1 MKYHRMW
8 SVGSG
13 GSSAVRIVRV
23 AIRFAV
29 ASAVAVV
36 AVMTPP
42 ELAWSAPETRITQP
56 LDASAERIVDL
67 DFPATHAVV
76 QWTGDPLAS
85 LQIRHAGA
93 GNDEWSPWQL
103 ARVNEETESVQS
115 SGVQL
120 VDDARRVQVRVADG
134 QATDLKV
141 VAIDTLNGPRHLEA
155 VDRQPQAHALDGA
168 TPQPK
173 IISRKEWG
181 ANEGIRKGTPEFAPV
196 KRIAIH
202 HTDTSN
208 ADPNPAATVRAIYA
222 FHVQG
227 NGWNDIGYN
236 FLIDQQG
243 NVYEGRY
250 ARNYNG
256 AAPTGENE
264 DRKHVIGAHVTNN
277 NTGSVGISL
286 LGSFESVAPSAAQ
299 QTALEKMIAWEGDRH
314 DLDTTSANVVMGHRD
329 LGQSACPGGVAWAL
343 LPKWR
348 QNATAIKYSYAKPG
362 ATPGYWV
369 ASTDGRVVPYGIA
382 KDYGSMAG
390 KQLNAPIIS
399 MARTPSGKGYWLLGK
414 DGGIFAYGDAGFYGS
429 MGGKPLNAPVVALT
443 PTPSG
448 KGYWEVASDGGIFA
462 FGDAQFYGSMGG
474 KPLNKP
480 VVGIASTPTGKGYW
494 EVATDGGIFAFGDA
508 PFYGSTGSM
517 SLNQPIV
524 SMATPKTGTGYWLT
538 ARDGGIFAYG
548 SAGFYG
554 SVPVLKLNSY
564 AGTVQS
570 VATASGRG
578 YYILGAD
585 GGIYAFGDARF
596 LGAPTGTMQAAG
608 IALLP
613 E

>member
-1 MKYHRMW
+1 MQWEVPKKYLRFT
-8 SVGSG
+8 
-13 GSSAVRIVRV
+13 VRLGL
-23 AIRFAV
+23 
-29 ASAVAVV
+29 VV
-36 AVMTPP
+36 ALATGIIVAAPP
-42 ELAWSAPETRITQP
+42 ELAWSAPQTRITEA
-56 LDASAERIVDL
+56 LDASGEQVVDVS
-67 DFPATHAVV
+67 FPATHAVV
-76 QWTGDPLAS
+76 QWAGDPLAS
-85 LQIRHAGA
+85 LEVRHAREDGM
-93 GNDEWSPWQL
+93 WSPWKL
-103 ARVNEETESVQS
+103 ARVNEESETVHA

-120 VDDARRVQVRVADG
+120 VDNARRLQIRVSSG
-134 QATDLKV
+134 VATNVKV
-141 VAIDTLNGPRHLEA
+141 VAIDTLNGPRHLETVKSEPIA
-155 VDRQPQAHALDGA
+155 NALDGA

-173 IISRKEWG
+173 VISRKEWG
-181 ANEGIRKGTPEFAPV
+181 ANESIRKGSPEFAPV
-196 KRIAIH
+196 KRIAVH
-202 HTDTSN
+202 HTDTAN
-208 ADPNPAATVRAIYA
+208 NDPNPAATVRAIYA

-264 DRKHVIGAHVTNN
+264 AGQHVIGAHVSNN

-286 LGSFESVAPSAAQ
+286 LGSFESVAPTNAQ
-299 QTALEKMIAWEGDRH
+299 QAALEKMIAWEGDRH
-314 DLDTTSANVVMGHRD
+314 ELDTTSSSVVMGHRD

-362 ATPGYWV
+362 NTPGYWV
-369 ASTDGRVVPYGIA
+369 AGADGRVVSYGA
-382 KDYGSMAG
+382 AQNYGSMAG
-390 KQLNAPIIS
+390 EHLNAPIIS
-399 MARTPSGKGYWLLGK
+399 MARTPSGKGYWLLGR

-443 PTPSG
+443 PTPTG
-448 KGYWEVASDGGIFA
+448 KGYWEVASDGGVFA
-462 FGDAQFYGSMGG
+462 FGDAKFHGSMGG

-480 VVGIASTPTGKGYW
+480 VVGIASTPTGNGYW
-494 EVATDGGIFAFGDA
+494 EVATDGGIFAYGDA

-517 SLNQPIV
+517 ALNQPIV
-524 SMATPKTGTGYWLT
+524 SMSTPAPGNGYWLT

-548 SAGFYG
+548 ATGFYG
-554 SVPVLKLNSY
+554 SIPLLRLNSY

-570 VATASGRG
+570 ASTATGKG

-596 LGAPTGTMQAAG
+596 FGAPTGTLRAAG
-608 IALLP
+608 IALMP
-613 E
+613 ES